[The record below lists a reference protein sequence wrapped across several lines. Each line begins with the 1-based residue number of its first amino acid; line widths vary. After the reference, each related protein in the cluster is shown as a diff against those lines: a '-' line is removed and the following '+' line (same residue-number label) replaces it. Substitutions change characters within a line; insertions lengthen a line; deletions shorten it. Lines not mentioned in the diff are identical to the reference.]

1 MCLFAVN
8 ARSRYSCSAR
18 VGRQFHDHL
27 NVAIAVRLVHLDDKP
42 PCGAVN
48 DAMVVLA
55 AWAQLPNDPDLR
67 FLISDIIRFH
77 LMSPNNH

>member
-1 MCLFAVN
+1 
-8 ARSRYSCSAR
+8 
-18 VGRQFHDHL
+18 
-27 NVAIAVRLVHLDDKP
+27 LDDKP

-77 LMSPNNH
+77 LMFALAATISLNFL